1 MFDHINFNGRYTI
14 TRPELGG
21 GLRPLRDLHDH
32 LVSLGG
38 VGDSQAEYGEFTTLC
53 MVWRYG
59 LYWVRSRR
67 IWLAWCAPTP
77 RRGVWL
83 NEGRRTL
90 VSHGPLG
97 PEPEPTQKIVDLSG
111 ETTEGGS
118 DLQGIAAVP
127 DEAVPQSTPAEI
139 DLAKE
144 PKGTDPTISLEQIR
158 GKLELFKIF
167 RIDFLMGVKKFG
179 PAVTAAL
186 ALLILTVAAVL
197 LIYFAP
203 AYTAAILVGYS
214 VFAALLIL
222 LVWLSGRG
230 GHDN

>member
-1 MFDHINFNGRYTI
+1 LI
-14 TRPELGG
+14 P
-21 GLRPLRDLHDH
+21 P
-32 LVSLGG
+32 
-38 VGDSQAEYGEFTTLC
+38 
-53 MVWRYG
+53 
-59 LYWVRSRR
+59 
-67 IWLAWCAPTP
+67 
-77 RRGVWL
+77 
-83 NEGRRTL
+83 
-90 VSHGPLG
+90 GPLA
-97 PEPEPTQKIVDLSG
+97 PEPEPTQEIVDLSG

-144 PKGTDPTISLEQIR
+144 PKGKDPTISLEQIR
-158 GKLELFKIF
+158 GNLEVFKIF
-167 RIDFLMGVKKFG
+167 KLDFLMGVKKFG

-186 ALLILTVAAVL
+186 VLLILTVAAVL

-203 AYTAAILVGYS
+203 VYTAAILVGYS